1 MNANQEP
8 TSRRP
13 AGPAVPA
20 EGARDE
26 ADLPAGADA
35 DAAQDDR
42 SANRDDRH
50 ASDPAA
56 PGTSVFDTESPE
68 AVEPNEPA

>member
-1 MNANQEP
+1 MARCSSP
-8 TSRRP
+8 P

-35 DAAQDDR
+35 AQDDR
-42 SANRDDRH
+42 SANRADRH